1 MHDYQWLKT
10 VDDAHR
16 ERLRA
21 DLSAA
26 RDRHGRPRVVRR
38 RVGVALVRLGYRLAL
53 GET

>member
-16 ERLRA
+16 ELLRA
-21 DLSAA
+21 GWSAA
-26 RDRHGRPRVVRR
+26 QRPRPHVVRR
-38 RVGVALVRLGYRLAL
+38 RVGVALVRIGYRLAL